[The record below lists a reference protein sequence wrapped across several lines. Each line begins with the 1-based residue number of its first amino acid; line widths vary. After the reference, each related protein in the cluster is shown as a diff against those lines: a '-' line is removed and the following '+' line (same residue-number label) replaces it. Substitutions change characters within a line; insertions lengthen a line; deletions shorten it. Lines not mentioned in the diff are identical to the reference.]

1 MDQLVT
7 INEKPNLADLTPKKN
22 SLEFKD
28 VSYEESN
35 LKNFTSELD
44 GELGS
49 LGVSVATL
57 TDVEVLLA
65 QLVEDMDTAVYKG
78 EEIYCFRGFHRKLRV
93 YWRLLNHTMNELN
106 KEYERVDEIKDG
118 LFTKVVKASK
128 ENQ

>member
-1 MDQLVT
+1 MDQLVAV
-7 INEKPNLADLTPKKN
+7 NEQPNLKI
-22 SLEFKD
+22 
-28 VSYEESN
+28 
-35 LKNFTSELD
+35 FTSELD

-65 QLVEDMDTAVYKG
+65 HLVEDMDTAVYKG

-93 YWRLLNHTMNELN
+93 YWRLLNYTMNELN

-118 LFTKVVKASK
+118 LFKEVVKNSGK
-128 ENQ
+128 NQ

>member
-1 MDQLVT
+1 MDQLTV
-7 INEKPNLADLTPKKN
+7 NEQP
-22 SLEFKD
+22 
-28 VSYEESN
+28 N

-65 QLVEDMDTAVYKG
+65 HLVEDMDTAVYKG

-93 YWRLLNHTMNELN
+93 YWRLLNHTIGDLN
-106 KEYERVDEIKDG
+106 KEYEKVDEIKDG
-118 LFTKVVKASK
+118 LFKEVVKQSEK
-128 ENQ
+128 RK

>member
-1 MDQLVT
+1 MDQLVAV
-7 INEKPNLADLTPKKN
+7 NEQP
-22 SLEFKD
+22 
-28 VSYEESN
+28 N

-65 QLVEDMDTAVYKG
+65 HLVEDMDAAVYKG

-93 YWRLLNHTMNELN
+93 YWRLLNYTMNELN

-118 LFTKVVKASK
+118 LFKEVVKNSGK
-128 ENQ
+128 NQ

>member
-1 MDQLVT
+1 MDQLTVAKEQP
-7 INEKPNLADLTPKKN
+7 I
-22 SLEFKD
+22 
-28 VSYEESN
+28 VSGLVNAKMYSENHGEESD

-65 QLVEDMDTAVYKG
+65 HLVEDMDTAVYKG
-78 EEIYCFRGFHRKLRV
+78 DEVYCFRGFHRKLRV

-106 KEYERVDEIKDG
+106 KEYEKVDEIKDG
-118 LFTKVVKASK
+118 LFKEVVKRSNEK
-128 ENQ
+128 Q

>member
-1 MDQLVT
+1 MDQLTVAKEQAIVSGL
-7 INEKPNLADLTPKKN
+7 INAKMYSENHD
-22 SLEFKD
+22 
-28 VSYEESN
+28 EESN

-57 TDVEVLLA
+57 IDIEVLLA
-65 QLVEDMDTAVYKG
+65 HLVEDMDTAVYKG

-106 KEYERVDEIKDG
+106 KEYEKVDEIKDG
-118 LFTKVVKASK
+118 LFKEVVKRSNEK
-128 ENQ
+128 Q